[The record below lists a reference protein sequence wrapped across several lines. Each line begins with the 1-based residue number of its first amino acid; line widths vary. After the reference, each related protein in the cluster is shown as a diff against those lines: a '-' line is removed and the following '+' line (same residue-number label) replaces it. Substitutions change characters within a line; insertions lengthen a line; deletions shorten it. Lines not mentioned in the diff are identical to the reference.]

1 MRREMASR
9 IDEARGRH
17 RSSRFESLFGVRTVV
32 ESAVSSMVFAVLL
45 LLFILTSGGGDS
57 FSVAII
63 LGMVACSG
71 LLLASLISL
80 VTGLGDRGHR

>member
-45 LLFILTSGGGDS
+45 LLFILTSGGDS

-71 LLLASLISL
+71 LLFASLISL